1 MSLSQRTKK
10 GRKTLLR
17 IHKTVHDKEDKKIN
31 DFLWIYVYWSLDYN
45 FILSAK
51 AYYCNIKIN
60 RNYNCTWEMQKDV
73 TNVKVEFVAQ
83 VYFRESVR
91 LPTAIESNNICK
103 NKFVLSC
110 LALFFIQEIIIYDN
124 TYLPTSC
131 FWTKIGLLQITSCFK
146 GLSLSLRLLS
156 LIRFNF
162 SSFSF
167 VWVFESFKNGPV
179 PGSFFLY

>member
-31 DFLWIYVYWSLDYN
+31 DFLWKYVYWSLDYN

-124 TYLPTSC
+124 TYLPTYLL
-131 FWTKIGLLQITSCFK
+131 FLDKNWAFANNKLLQ
-146 GLSLSLRLLS
+146 R
-156 LIRFNF
+156 
-162 SSFSF
+162 SFSLVAIAFSYSIQFFF
-167 VWVFESFKNGPV
+167 V
-179 PGSFFLY
+179 